1 VKRKSKLERGVPPHD
16 HEGAT
21 NEERDSG
28 RLEDGMR
35 VHRQGLDEVTYGEL
49 RNVRRSDKENN
60 GSRRRTEKKKSDPE
74 FES

>member
-1 VKRKSKLERGVPPHD
+1 MERGAPPQD

-35 VHRQGLDEVTYGEL
+35 VHRQGPDEVTCGEL
-49 RNVRRSDKENN
+49 RNERRNDKGNN
-60 GSRRRTEKKKSDPE
+60 GARRRTEKKKSDPE
-74 FES
+74 FDS